1 MVPTN
6 ARISRA
12 AFPAILKSG
21 QRYHGTFVS
30 AVAISSLSPQI
41 SVVVSKKVAKSAVDR
56 NRLRRRVYGV
66 AERFIAEA
74 SLPATVIFLLKPGAL
89 RATRQVIAAETMALL
104 AQITKSR

>member
-1 MVPTN
+1 MVEKH

-12 AFPAILKSG
+12 DFPAIMQSG
-21 QRYHGTFVS
+21 RRFHSTSVS
-30 AVAISSLSPQI
+30 AVVVFGVLPRV

-66 AERFIAEA
+66 VERFMAEQPL
-74 SLPATVIFLLKPGAL
+74 SATVIFLLKPGAL
-89 RATRQVIAAETMALL
+89 RVPRQTFASEVAGLL